1 MASQI
6 NRRLLL
12 TGAAA
17 SLSAPYL
24 ASRASRAEAP
34 LQLRCSLDTAPSHGR
49 NVSFADFL
57 KKFEAASEGRV
68 KTELFSSG
76 QLFPDLEV
84 GKALIQGQVEMASPG
99 AWAISGIIPN
109 AELFQLAVMYG
120 QDVSVVQKVIDG
132 RAGEVVAGDIG
143 QRLRSRVIG
152 KWLTL
157 GYQNLY
163 STSHP
168 LNSLADLKGLKVRSP
183 GGAGNAWRTR
193 FEGAIPNTTAW
204 PAVPLA
210 LSQGTFDALI
220 STDESLVS
228 SKLYEAGI
236 KYSLADHEWVGE
248 YIPMVSLTFWNKL
261 SPDLQ
266 QKMTEI
272 WEQNIG
278 QYRQN
283 MLGLQSKARGV
294 LIDHGVKI
302 VDPSAADIADLRNRM
317 MAQQDDQ
324 AKELKVSPE
333 LVKLVNADAS
343 AGS

>member
-1 MASQI
+1 MPIEIKRRAVLAAS
-6 NRRLLL
+6 
-12 TGAAA
+12 AAA
-17 SLSAPYL
+17 LAAP
-24 ASRASRAEAP
+24 AVRGARAQAP
-34 LQLRCSLDTAPSHGR
+34 LQLRCSLDTAPAHGR
-49 NVSFADFL
+49 NVSIADFL
-57 KKFEAASEGRV
+57 KKFEAASDGSV

-84 GKALIQGQVEMASPG
+84 GKALIQGQVEMACPG
-99 AWAISGIIPN
+99 AWTISGIIPN
-109 AELFQLAVMYG
+109 AELFQLPVMYG
-120 QDVSVVQKVIDG
+120 RDISIVHKVVDG
-132 RAGEVVAGDIG
+132 PAGQMVADDIK
-143 QRLRSRVIG
+143 QRLRSRVLG

-168 LNSLADLKGLKVRSP
+168 LNSIADIKGLKVRSP

-193 FEGAIPNTTAW
+193 FEGGIPNTTAW

-210 LSQGTFDALI
+210 LSQGVFDALI

-228 SKLYEAGI
+228 AKLYEAGI

-248 YIPMVSLTFWNKL
+248 YIPMVSLAFWNKL

-266 QKMTEI
+266 KKMAEI

-278 QYRQN
+278 DYRKH
-283 MLGLQSKARGV
+283 MLGLQENARKV
-294 LIDHGVKI
+294 LIEHGVKI
-302 VDPSAADIADLRNRM
+302 VDPPESELAELRNRM
-317 MAQQDDQ
+317 MAHQDEV

-333 LVKLVNADAS
+333 MVKLVMTDAS
-343 AGS
+343 AGA

>member
-1 MASQI
+1 MASHI
-6 NRRLLL
+6 NRRILL
-12 TGAAA
+12 TGVAA
-17 SLSAPYL
+17 SLA
-24 ASRASRAEAP
+24 AP
-34 LQLRCSLDTAPSHGR
+34 LIARADAPLALRCSLDTAPNHGR
-49 NVSFADFL
+49 NVSVADFL
-57 KKFEAASEGRV
+57 KKFEAASDGRV
-68 KTELFSSG
+68 KTEMFSSG

-84 GKALIQGQVEMASPG
+84 GKALIQGQVEMACPG

-109 AELFQLAVMYG
+109 CELFQLAAMYG
-120 QDVSVVQKVIDG
+120 RDVAVVQKVIDG
-132 RAGEVVAGDIG
+132 RAGEIVAGDIN
-143 QRLRSRVIG
+143 QRLRSHVLG

-163 STSHP
+163 STGHP
-168 LNSLADLKGLKVRSP
+168 LNSLADLKGIKIRSP

-228 SKLYEAGI
+228 SKLYDAGI

-248 YIPMVSLTFWNKL
+248 YIPMVSLIFWNKL
-261 SPDLQ
+261 PPDLQ
-266 QKMTEI
+266 QKMSEI
-272 WEQNIG
+272 WEQNIA

-283 MLGLQSKARGV
+283 MLGLQNKARTV

-302 VDPSAADIADLRNRM
+302 VDPSESDLADLRNRM

-324 AKELKVSPE
+324 AKELKVNPE